1 MAAVQLNFTLRTSSN
16 CKTVHLIGSWDSYK
30 SQLPLSKD
38 STKQGGWKG
47 TFRFQGSTLK
57 PGSRYWYYVRLTL
70 FITLTQ
76 KIEVLTETK
85 PVHHRRLPRLPRPSP
100 RIHHRTNHR
109 PQTQHPRH
117 TLCKVFSTFCPST
130 IFAIPRSLKQQ
141 TLPPHQR
148 THSQRPLTIPLK
160 NRKSTSQSSTRDPH
174 DNSRTIQ
181 RILCR
186 SPRQSTRQNSNRV

>member
-57 PGSRYWYYVRLTL
+57 PGSRYWYYVC
-70 FITLTQ
+70 
-76 KIEVLTETK
+76 KICSSCLHTRVLTKAT
-85 PVHHRRLPRLPRPSP
+85 VHHRRLPRLSRPSP
-100 RIHHRTNHR
+100 RIHYRTNHR

-117 TLCKVFSTFCPST
+117 SFRKVLISTLSPST
-130 IFAIPRSLKQQ
+130 ILKVPPSLQQQ

-148 THSQRPLTIPLK
+148 THPQRPLPL
-160 NRKSTSQSSTRDPH
+160 P
-174 DNSRTIQ
+174 
-181 RILCR
+181 L
-186 SPRQSTRQNSNRV
+186 